1 MGIEKNLNVNKTKP
15 VAPRGHPLLLL
26 LFFRNKSCM
35 HDEVRTCME
44 VLPKN
49 YSDDSNDST
58 FKIEELSTTKG
69 KGKPFLADSALPQ
82 TATKHHLIANWIPEQ
97 RAM

>member
-1 MGIEKNLNVNKTKP
+1 MGKEKNLNISKTKP

-35 HDEVRTCME
+35 HNEVRTCME
-44 VLPKN
+44 FLPKN

-58 FKIEELSTTKG
+58 FKIEELSTIKG
-69 KGKPFLADSALPQ
+69 KGKPLLGNSALPQ
-82 TATKHHLIANWIPEQ
+82 TATKHHLIVNWIPEQ